1 MAANGAAGGP
11 HSGRDM
17 TPAESAQRRDR
28 MAEERVASSLSPR
41 PLQRFRRRSAPHA
54 LLAVAAS

>member
-17 TPAESAQRRDR
+17 TPAESAQRLDR
-28 MAEERVASSLSPR
+28 MAEERVASSLS
-41 PLQRFRRRSAPHA
+41 QRKLRSVPTGTDATSTT
-54 LLAVAAS
+54 LV